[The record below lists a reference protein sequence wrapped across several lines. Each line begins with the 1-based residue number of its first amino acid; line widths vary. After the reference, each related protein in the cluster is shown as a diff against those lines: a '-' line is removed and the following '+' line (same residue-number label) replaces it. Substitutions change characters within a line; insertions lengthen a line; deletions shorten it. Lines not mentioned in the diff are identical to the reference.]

1 MTPRISVRP
10 AALITF
16 VAVVLALLS
25 VTGLVTRHGAVNG
38 HDTLA
43 VSAVSAD
50 ALPSHR
56 VQNRPHPIAS
66 PVSHRTSVQTA
77 ERRLTTTVAGQGAE
91 IHFPGG
97 SPDVPATL
105 TDRAWFLPTGLI
117 DLPIDA
123 FAQVVATTVSLS
135 HRGRAPPA
143 SGYST

>member
-1 MTPRISVRP
+1 MTSRISARP

-16 VAVVLALLS
+16 VAVLLALLS
-25 VTGLVTRHGAVNG
+25 VTGLVTRNG
-38 HDTLA
+38 HDPVA
-43 VSAVSAD
+43 VSTVSTD

-56 VQNRPHPIAS
+56 VQNPPHPIAS
-66 PVSHRTSVQTA
+66 PASHRSSVQTA

-105 TDRAWFLPTGLI
+105 SGRPWFPPTDLI

-123 FAQVVATTVSLS
+123 FAQVVAATVSVS